1 MIEMR
6 ALYDSKSK
14 DLDNRGIYA
23 LLSENTKYETWIQVE
38 LALAKAEAKVGMI
51 PQSAADEI
59 CERGT
64 FENIDFQEVNR
75 IKEEVGHGFVPFLKV
90 FTMACGKEGS
100 KYVHYGATTQ
110 NIQQT
115 SQLYIAKKVWYVFYG
130 FIKDILVNL
139 ADLAEKHA
147 DTVMPGRTHGRHA
160 IPITYG
166 FKLSSYIDELIS
178 TVERMKEAESRIF
191 TVMMGGAVGSFN
203 TMGEVGPMI
212 QDLVADELEMSS
224 MTVPSRSISSHKL
237 EMVMILSLLCNV
249 LHKMGEE
256 VYYTG
261 IEEFNEIQEPFK
273 KGTIGSST
281 MPHKINPKLSKGI
294 IANSQKLYTLVSLGL
309 NTGTRMFEGDSSSYM
324 VHEAM
329 IEEALELC
337 TEVLMRAEE
346 LTRGLIVNKESM
358 AHNAQL
364 NGGLD
369 NTENIMMK
377 MADRLGKDV
386 AHSLLYEKAMLVERE
401 GREFIDVL
409 REDPAIR
416 VTFSDKE
423 LEEMLL
429 PENYIGIG
437 ADIARKVSAKA
448 RETADSL

>member
-1 MIEMR
+1 MR

-14 DLDNRGIYA
+14 DIDSRGIPL
-23 LLSENTKYETWIQVE
+23 LLSDHTKYETWIKIE

-59 CERGT
+59 CKRGT
-64 FENIDFQEVNR
+64 LENIDFQEVNR

-90 FTMACGKEGS
+90 FTKACGEEGG

-115 SQLYIAKKVWYVFYG
+115 TQLYIAKKVWYVFYG
-130 FIKDILVNL
+130 FIKDILMNL

-147 DTVMPGRTHGRHA
+147 DTVMSGRTHGKHA

-166 FKLSSYIDELIS
+166 FKLSSYLDELIS
-178 TVERMKEAESRIF
+178 MVERMKEAEPRIF

-212 QDLVADELEMSS
+212 QDLVADELGMSS
-224 MTVPSRSISSHKL
+224 MNVPSRSISTHKI
-237 EMVMILSLLCNV
+237 EMVMTLSLLCNI
-249 LHKMGEE
+249 LHKMAEE

-309 NTGTRMFEGDSSSYM
+309 TTGTRMFEGDSSTYM
-324 VHEAM
+324 VHDAM
-329 IEEALELC
+329 IEEALEL
-337 TEVLMRAEE
+337 TAEVLMRAEE
-346 LTRGLIVNKESM
+346 LTRGIIVNKESM
-358 AHNAQL
+358 ARNANL

-401 GREFIDVL
+401 GQEFIKVL
-409 REDPAIR
+409 LDDPMIRGAFSEDEL
-416 VTFSDKE
+416 KE
-423 LEEMLL
+423 LLK

-437 ADIARKVSAKA
+437 ADIARKMSAKA
-448 RETADSL
+448 KETAAQL